1 MGLIY
6 RQLASTD
13 LQNQWILE
21 IRNQV
26 YYTNLRCVCRCFII
40 IYHLTCRSREK
51 KISLNSFNVKYKRT
65 VCCTCLPCRHSDKF
79 QGFFPYIQDVKG
91 GFGLLITRRA
101 FYPKW
106 IDLGVLVW
114 YQLKGFQPKASRI
127 WLQFE
132 FCSASLLGKI
142 QNRVKSVPVKVTP

>member
-91 GFGLLITRRA
+91 GFGPLITRRA

-106 IDLGVLVW
+106 IDLGVLKVSRSRN
-114 YQLKGFQPKASRI
+114 KIVKPK
-127 WLQFE
+127 
-132 FCSASLLGKI
+132 LLPKNEPSNSFFYPDYSSG
-142 QNRVKSVPVKVTP
+142 